1 MMAFLLYLLKAS
13 LALAVFYLFYRV
25 ALRDGTLL
33 RLNRAVLLV
42 ATAASFVL
50 PCAVI
55 TFHRSRT
62 LAEVTQ
68 VADLLPTTQPFVAEV
83 LSLPTPAVK
92 PALWL
97 CLVALIY
104 LGGVCW
110 VSGRL
115 LHSILGVR
123 HILRRGERVSREDG
137 INLVVVDADIIPFS
151 WMRNV
156 VLSRADWRSCRREI
170 LDHERAHVRLHH
182 SRDLLLVDMAAA
194 LQWFNPFIWML
205 REDLCAVHEFQA
217 DAAVLKRGADLK
229 GYLFLL
235 LQKAVVLQGYTV
247 ANSFSSSVLKN
258 RFQMMSRPDSNPRL
272 AWRLLVCVPLLGLV
286 MLANARMQTDGFDPH
301 RMPILL
307 LDSESVSWD
316 DLLSLRE
323 QVGDVSVFNP
333 EVIARAFGRSVP
345 VGLVSMRSRSDL
357 PDESGRVRFSLVPG
371 FSVSDPDQFPLLL
384 VNGVEF
390 PYLRRRELNAGQW
403 EWKWHAYI
411 HGDQALALYG
421 EKARNGVV
429 LLNVVRKNN
438 P

>member
-1 MMAFLLYLLKAS
+1 MAS
-13 LALAVFYLFYRV
+13 
-25 ALRDGTLL
+25 
-33 RLNRAVLLV
+33 
-42 ATAASFVL
+42 
-50 PCAVI
+50 
-55 TFHRSRT
+55 
-62 LAEVTQ
+62 
-68 VADLLPTTQPFVAEV
+68 
-83 LSLPTPAVK
+83 
-92 PALWL
+92 
-97 CLVALIY
+97 
-104 LGGVCW
+104 
-110 VSGRL
+110 
-115 LHSILGVR
+115 
-123 HILRRGERVSREDG
+123 
-137 INLVVVDADIIPFS
+137 
-151 WMRNV
+151 
-156 VLSRADWRSCRREI
+156 
-170 LDHERAHVRLHH
+170 
-182 SRDLLLVDMAAA
+182 A

-217 DAAVLKRGADLK
+217 DAAVLERGADLK

-247 ANSFSSSVLKN
+247 ANSFSSSILKN
-258 RFQMMSRPDSNPRL
+258 RFQMMSRPDSNPKL

-316 DLLSLRE
+316 DLSSLRE

-333 EVIARAFGRSVP
+333 EEIARAFGRSVP
-345 VGLVSMRSRSDL
+345 VGLVSMRSRPES

-371 FSVSDPDQFPLLL
+371 FSISDPDQFPLLL

-411 HGDQALALYG
+411 HSDQAVALYG

-438 P
+438 H